1 MLPPSMC
8 HGCVAMIIAHM
19 IFAAMGRVGLL
30 LMCGGCGVGAF
41 VCAVVVVV
49 VVVVVVF
56 VCACVMCVQRV
67 VFVVESRGC
76 RGRGGEGCSDVSL
89 CCCDGACKCH
99 RFLWECGCHS
109 HMS

>member
-19 IFAAMGRVGLL
+19 IFAAMGRVVLL

-41 VCAVVVVV
+41 VCAVVVV
-49 VVVVVVF
+49 F
-56 VCACVMCVQRV
+56 VCACMMCVQHV

-76 RGRGGEGCSDVSL
+76 SGRGG
-89 CCCDGACKCH
+89 
-99 RFLWECGCHS
+99 
-109 HMS
+109 